1 VNLERLYIEN
11 YKQLREPVELLPPEG
26 AIGVVG
32 RNGSGKSTLFESI
45 LWAFFGSRSGG
56 PRFQNE
62 LIPWSGGSAKDPTVV
77 EVTLAIGG
85 DSYTVRR
92 GLKSNSTTAEAR
104 DASGKAIA
112 TGTTEVTR
120 WVEEHLLQMDRT
132 AFEATFYAKQ
142 KELKFFAQDDG
153 IGRVRKIS
161 KMLGISRV
169 EDAQKLLREDRNDLR
184 TEARLIESRLA
195 ESDEDS
201 LKQRLEEFQAEL
213 KHLEEELD
221 RISGEYEAAQA
232 ELETARKARTALDAA
247 YREHAKLTNALQEA
261 EAERRRAGDRIEESE
276 WDLAEISSAEEELKN
291 LKPQVARLPGLETEL
306 EHLEENRRR
315 VEQRDWDRKEL
326 RAAQKRVTDIEA
338 EVSDTLEDLDGTG
351 SPLPGWDG
359 LFDLDGAVLL
369 SGTVA
374 VLEKAEE
381 ALERAE
387 ERLLE
392 LREIEAAHTEHRRG
406 EDEVREARERCA
418 EAQRECERLSEELE
432 TLSAGE
438 DLEARERELREE
450 EEKLRELAAARRG
463 AASANEREAKN
474 VDRAR
479 EAIESGA
486 EEHCPTCRREFEDGE
501 VDEIVDTLNRQAAAL
516 RRLAAKATEEAEKHA
531 GDATAAEEKVQKV
544 AARLHRWRELREALV
559 RAETATTDRQ
569 EVLEQ
574 VVERQRD
581 LEARLDGSYAP
592 TEADLEDAQTRCTY
606 LRGLRDTLPGVRS
619 LVREHSGLC
628 ERAEELVAELES
640 LASVSYDPD
649 LHHERREEKTRLERV
664 QGRTEELERRIG
676 TRTKVE
682 RALGEARRKA
692 RAASEEAER
701 LKTEISALGFDEEEY
716 AAAGKHVTVAEE
728 KTSQLRDAR
737 EHTGGEWRD
746 ADHRIERVNTDLKR
760 LEADRKLANERA
772 AGAARMDEMDK
783 LFTEFFR
790 GLTARVRPML
800 EVEAS
805 NLVRELTDGRYERME
820 FDENY
825 RVKLLDRFDDSYA
838 IERFSG
844 GEADVASLSARI
856 ALSKIIAARG
866 SEALGFLVLDEVFG
880 SLDDERRNNVLLAL
894 ERLKRSFGQIFIIS
908 HVGDVQESALLDELW
923 MIEEDEEGKSTVR
936 RVEQDPMVPAEAL
949 NNAVSGL

>member
-1 VNLERLYIEN
+1 MGVLRVEGWWPAVPERIDSLER
-11 YKQLREPVELLPPEG
+11 RFSEG
-26 AIGVVG
+26 CDG
-32 RNGSGKSTLFESI
+32 R
-45 LWAFFGSRSGG
+45 GG
-56 PRFQNE
+56 
-62 LIPWSGGSAKDPTVV
+62 
-77 EVTLAIGG
+77 
-85 DSYTVRR
+85 Y
-92 GLKSNSTTAEAR
+92 AR
-104 DASGKAIA
+104 DRGRLLHRAARAQEQQHDGGGAGLLGEGHRHRHDRRYA
-112 TGTTEVTR
+112 V
-120 WVEEHLLQMDRT
+120 VEEHLLRMDRT

-169 EDAQKLLREDRNDLR
+169 EEAQKLLREDRKDLH

-195 ESDEDS
+195 EADEDS
-201 LKQRLEEFQAEL
+201 LKQQLEEFQAEL
-213 KHLEEELD
+213 KRFEEKLE
-221 RISGEYEAAQA
+221 RISSDYEAAQA
-232 ELETARKARTALDAA
+232 ELEAARKVRSALDTAH
-247 YREHAKLTNALQEA
+247 REHAKLANALQEA
-261 EAERRRAGDRIEESE
+261 EAERMRAGDRIEESE
-276 WDLAEISSAEEELKN
+276 RDLAEISAAEEEVKKLKS
-291 LKPQVARLPGLETEL
+291 QVSRLPEL
-306 EHLEENRRR
+306 EAKLERLEEDRQR
-315 VEQRDWDRKEL
+315 VEQRNRDRKEL

-338 EVSDTLEDLDGTG
+338 EVSDALEELDGTG
-351 SPLPGWDG
+351 SPLPGWDD
-359 LFDLDGAVLL
+359 LFSLDSTELL
-369 SGTVA
+369 SETVA

-381 ALERAE
+381 ELERAE

-392 LREIEAAHTEHRRG
+392 LREVEAAHAEHRRG

-418 EAQRECERLSEELE
+418 EAQ
-432 TLSAGE
+432 
-438 DLEARERELREE
+438 RERELREE

-486 EEHCPTCRREFEDGE
+486 EEHCPTCHREFEDGE

-559 RAETATTDRQ
+559 RAETATTDRR
-569 EVLEQ
+569 EVPEQ

-640 LASVSYDPD
+640 LAGVSYDPD
-649 LHHERREEKTRLERV
+649 LHRERREERTRLERV

-676 TRTKVE
+676 TRPEVE
-682 RALGEARRKA
+682 RTLGEARRKA
-692 RAASEEAER
+692 RKAGEEAER

-716 AAAGKHVTVAEE
+716 DAAGKHVTVAEE

-746 ADHRIERVNTDLKR
+746 ADHCIERVITDLKR
-760 LEADRKLANERA
+760 FEADWKLANERA

-844 GEADVASLSARI
+844 GEADVAILSARI

-880 SLDDERRNNVLLAL
+880 SLDAERRSNVLLAL

-908 HVGDVQESALLDELW
+908 HVADVQESALLDELW
-923 MIEEDEEGKSTVR
+923 MVEEDEDGKSTVR

-949 NNAVSGL
+949 NSAVSGL

>member
-1 VNLERLYIEN
+1 MNLERLYIEN

-45 LWAFFGSRSGG
+45 LWAFFGSRGGG

-77 EVTLAIGG
+77 EVTLAVGG
-85 DSYTVRR
+85 DSYTVQR
-92 GLKSNSTTAEAR
+92 GLKSNSTTAEAL
-104 DASGKAIA
+104 DSSGKAIV
-112 TGTTEVTR
+112 TGTTDVTR
-120 WVEEHLLQMDRT
+120 WVEEHLLRMDRT

-169 EDAQKLLREDRNDLR
+169 EDAQKLLRDDRNDLR

-195 ESDEDS
+195 EADEDS
-201 LKQRLEEFQAEL
+201 LKQQLEEFQAEL
-213 KHLEEELD
+213 KRLEEELQ

-232 ELETARKARTALDAA
+232 DLEIARQARSALDAA
-247 YREHAKLTNALQEA
+247 HRKHTKLANTLQEA
-261 EAERRRAGDRIEESE
+261 EAERRRAGDRIEECE
-276 WDLAEISSAEEELKN
+276 RDLAEISSAEEELKK
-291 LKPQVARLPGLETEL
+291 LKPQVARLPEL
-306 EHLEENRRR
+306 EAKLERLEEDRRR
-315 VEQRDWDRKEL
+315 VEQRDRDRKEL
-326 RAAQKRVTDIEA
+326 RATQKRVADIES
-338 EVSDTLEDLDGTG
+338 EVSNTLEELDGMG

-359 LFDLDGAVLL
+359 LFDLEGAELL
-369 SGTVA
+369 SETMA
-374 VLEKAEE
+374 

-387 ERLLE
+387 EELEQAEGHLRE
-392 LREIEAAHTEHRRG
+392 LREIEAAHAEHRRG
-406 EDEVREARERCA
+406 EDEVREARERCV

-432 TLSAGE
+432 TLSASE

-486 EEHCPTCRREFEDGE
+486 EEHCPTCHREFESGE
-501 VDEIVDTLNRQAAAL
+501 FDEIVDTLNRQAAAL
-516 RRLAAKATEEAEKHA
+516 RRLAAKATEEADKHVA
-531 GDATAAEEKVQKV
+531 DADAAEEKLQKV
-544 AARLHRWRELREALV
+544 AARLHDWRELREALV
-559 RAETATTDRQ
+559 RAETATTDRR

-581 LEARLDGSYAP
+581 LAARLDGSYAP
-592 TEADLEDAQTRCTY
+592 TEADLEDAQARY
-606 LRGLRDTLPGVRS
+606 AHLRSLRDALPGMRS
-619 LVREHSGLC
+619 LAREHSRLS
-628 ERAEELVAELES
+628 ERAEELVPELES
-640 LASVSYDPD
+640 LTGVSYDPD
-649 LHHERREEKTRLERV
+649 LHRERREEKTRLERV
-664 QGRTEELERRIG
+664 QGRTEELERRID
-676 TRTKVE
+676 TRPEVE
-682 RALGEARRKA
+682 RALEEARRRA
-692 RAASEEAER
+692 REASEEAER

-716 AAAGKHVTVAEE
+716 AAAGERVTVTEE
-728 KTSQLRDAR
+728 KASRLRDAR
-737 EHTGGEWRD
+737 EHTGGEWRN
-746 ADHRIERVNTDLKR
+746 ADHRIERVTTELKR

-772 AGAARMDEMDK
+772 TGAARMDEMDK

-805 NLVRELTDGRYERME
+805 GLVRELTDGRYERME

-880 SLDDERRNNVLLAL
+880 SLDAERRNNVLLAL

-923 MIEEDEEGKSTVR
+923 MIEEDEDGKSTVR
-936 RVEQDPMVPAEAL
+936 RVEQDPVVPAEAL
-949 NNAVSGL
+949 NNAISGL